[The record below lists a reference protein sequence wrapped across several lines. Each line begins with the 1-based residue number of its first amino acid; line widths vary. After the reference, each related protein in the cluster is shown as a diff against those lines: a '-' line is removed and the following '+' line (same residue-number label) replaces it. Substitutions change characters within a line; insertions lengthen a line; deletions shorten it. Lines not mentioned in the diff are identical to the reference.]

1 MEFLLFLGTGS
12 GSCTCCSAAEVCGNE
27 LRYKLWALIFL
38 FVSVVL
44 IQYQCAS
51 RGRVKKVMFVGFFL
65 G

>member
-1 MEFLLFLGTGS
+1 MVPWYRVRLLHLLL
-12 GSCTCCSAAEVCGNE
+12 CCRGVCGNE
-27 LRYKLWALIFL
+27 LCYKLWALIFL